1 MSKARLI
8 YVLVFAI
15 LIATAL
21 LPALQFW
28 PQGPHEG
35 GEI

>member
-1 MSKARLI
+1 VSKARLI
-8 YVLVFAI
+8 YFLVFAI

-21 LPALQFW
+21 LPALQFL
-28 PQGPHEG
+28 PDGPHEG